1 MNIYQR
7 LAMLKKYRLQPKTSA
22 GFYSVDPTAKFNK
35 ETELIKSVS
44 VFSCSDSKACA
55 ARYLSLKTL

>member
-7 LAMLKKYRLQPKTSA
+7 LAMLRKLRLQPKTSA
-22 GFYSVDPTAKFNK
+22 GFYSVDPTKFNK
-35 ETELIKSVS
+35 VTELTKSVS
-44 VFSCSDSKACA
+44 VFSCSDSKASA